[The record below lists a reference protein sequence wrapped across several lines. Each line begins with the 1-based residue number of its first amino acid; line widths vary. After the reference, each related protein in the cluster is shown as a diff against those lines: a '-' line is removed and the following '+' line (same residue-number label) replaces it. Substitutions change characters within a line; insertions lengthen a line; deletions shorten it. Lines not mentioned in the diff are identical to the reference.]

1 MALVLNS
8 VVRARGIIRTTVLL
22 PWAIPTVVAALV
34 WRFIFESPSG
44 LATSLAADVGISA
57 PTWFASARAAWL
69 PLILADVWKMT
80 PFVAIL
86 LLAGLQNIDPMLY
99 EAADV
104 DGAGPWRRFTD
115 ITLPLLRPAITVA
128 FLFRSLDALRVFDLV
143 YVMTG
148 GGPGSAT
155 EPIALFTFT
164 ALLQNLRFGF
174 ASAISVHHVS
184 RGVRVR
190 DGRHPLSRRRR
201 ISRAA
206 HMRSRAASIFTAVFL
221 LALLLPVYWA
231 VISSFTPENR
241 LFAAPSLIP
250 RNLVLQHY
258 RALFATRDFWT
269 PIRNSLVVA
278 ALTTLMSVALGS
290 MCAYALARLR
300 FRGKVPL
307 LALVLAVSMFPQISI
322 VGPLYLL
329 LRELRLLNS
338 YPGLVLPYLSFA
350 MPLTIWM
357 LVGFFRQLP
366 ADLEEAALMDGAG
379 RIRTLWTIVL
389 PLSWPG
395 LVTSGILTFLYCWN
409 EFLFALSFTLGPERY
424 TVPVAIALFRG
435 QYQVPWGEV
444 LAAAVVATIP
454 VAAIV
459 LVAQRGIVAG
469 LTAGAVKG

>member
-1 MALVLNS
+1 
-8 VVRARGIIRTTVLL
+8 
-22 PWAIPTVVAALV
+22 
-34 WRFIFESPSG
+34 
-44 LATSLAADVGISA
+44 
-57 PTWFASARAAWL
+57 
-69 PLILADVWKMT
+69 
-80 PFVAIL
+80 
-86 LLAGLQNIDPMLY
+86 
-99 EAADV
+99 
-104 DGAGPWRRFTD
+104 
-115 ITLPLLRPAITVA
+115 
-128 FLFRSLDALRVFDLV
+128 
-143 YVMTG
+143 
-148 GGPGSAT
+148 
-155 EPIALFTFT
+155 
-164 ALLQNLRFGF
+164 
-174 ASAISVHHVS
+174 
-184 RGVRVR
+184 
-190 DGRHPLSRRRR
+190 
-201 ISRAA
+201 
-206 HMRSRAASIFTAVFL
+206 MRSRAASIFTAVFL

-250 RNLVLQHY
+250 RDLVLQHY

-278 ALTTLMSVALGS
+278 ALTTLMSVVLGS
-290 MCAYALARLR
+290 MCAYAIARLR

-379 RIRTLWTIVL
+379 RIRTLRTIVL

-444 LAAAVVATIP
+444 LAAAGVATIP